1 MTMGDVVLQEDG
13 WTMRQSTMP
22 DIDELMTWFPKPED
36 INIWGGPSFRF
47 PFTRETFLQDVYFGR
62 MATFSLFDPSAHL
75 VAFGQLY
82 DRDGRIHLARLVVS
96 PAMRRQGAGRRLI
109 DMLMTVGLKSFS
121 GNEYSLFVFCDNT
134 PAYECYKSMGF
145 VVEEYPREMPH
156 ADVCY
161 YLTRPV
167 RQ

>member
-62 MATFSLFDPSAHL
+62 MASFSLCDPSAHL

-82 DRDGRIHLARLVVS
+82 DRDGRMHLARLVVS

-109 DMLMTVGLKSFS
+109 DMLMTVGLKGFS

-145 VVEEYPREMPH
+145 VVAEYPRDMPH

-167 RQ
+167 RE